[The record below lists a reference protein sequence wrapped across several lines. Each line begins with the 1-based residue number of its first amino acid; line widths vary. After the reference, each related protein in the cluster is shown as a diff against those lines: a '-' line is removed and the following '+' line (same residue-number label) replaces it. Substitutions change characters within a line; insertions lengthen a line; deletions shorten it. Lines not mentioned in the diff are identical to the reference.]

1 MWWMVIALL
10 VVWTAGCSSTQDEPL
25 SSHDI
30 AGTVLLETYEIDLR
44 WDYSLRG
51 TYIDGD
57 GLVWSY
63 DRTGAPWYPEK
74 LKKGVFTAKDMLSKH
89 KNAVQIGTV
98 DRPLLLDMAQMIQP
112 ASRGKVVKMAGQG
125 DGAGTVEV
133 AYIYDKSDATYTE
146 VILAGSGDRAATNSA
161 SEAQVLLD
169 YMREVNALVR
179 PRQP

>member
-1 MWWMVIALL
+1 MRWMVIALL
-10 VVWTAGCSSTQDEPL
+10 LLCAAGCSSKKDEPL
-25 SSHDI
+25 SDSDI
-30 AGTVLLETYEIDLR
+30 AGTVVFETYEIDLR

-98 DRPLLLDMAQMIQP
+98 DRALLLDMAQMIQP
-112 ASRGKVVKMAGQG
+112 ASRGKIVKVAGQG

-133 AYIYDKSDATYTE
+133 AYIYDKSEATYTE

-161 SEAQVLLD
+161 SEARMLLD
-169 YMREVNALVR
+169 YMREVNDLVR
-179 PRQP
+179 PR